1 MEGQCNLS
9 VHYLSAKFL
18 LCWFQFKMKP
28 QMHYGEDDCPVAAP
42 STFPKDEE
50 LHFEI
55 EMIDFAK
62 AKARYKIWYLFF
74 FFFWGYEFSA
84 LLSHEVVAMFL
95 LFIRIYSRSLDVRWA
110 FHSYK
115 GYLSCQ
121 FRICFSIAALWIFP
135 SKNLG
140 FTSGVMN

>member
-1 MEGQCNLS
+1 MEGQYNLS

-74 FFFWGYEFSA
+74 FFLGLWIFCIVESWGCCHVS
-84 LLSHEVVAMFL
+84 S
-95 LFIRIYSRSLDVRWA
+95 FIRIYSRSLDVRWS

-121 FRICFSIAALWIFP
+121 FGICFSIAALWIFP

>member
-1 MEGQCNLS
+1 MEGQYNLS

-62 AKARYKIWYLFF
+62 AKARYKI
-74 FFFWGYEFSA
+74 
-84 LLSHEVVAMFL
+84 
-95 LFIRIYSRSLDVRWA
+95 
-110 FHSYK
+110 
-115 GYLSCQ
+115 
-121 FRICFSIAALWIFP
+121 
-135 SKNLG
+135 
-140 FTSGVMN
+140 